1 MLKKKKKKS
10 VQHTA
15 MSSILFALKKRRKRK
30 CGTGCDDCEYDWSF
44 DALMIVMMM
53 MMMNLQ
59 LATMQTPAVMGMMLV
74 NRKTSYKD
82 GMPLADY
89 GPDENLNDN
98 ADIEW
103 VNKNWVSRADVL
115 FSNTVSFVFCWALC
129 LWCCIIV
136 FMMGCKRNWTFA
148 CLAYFPI
155 KL

>member
-1 MLKKKKKKS
+1 
-10 VQHTA
+10 
-15 MSSILFALKKRRKRK
+15 
-30 CGTGCDDCEYDWSF
+30 
-44 DALMIVMMM
+44 MMVTV

-103 VNKNWVSRADVL
+103 VNKNWVSRTDVQ
-115 FSNTVSFVFCWALC
+115 FCNTVSFVFC
-129 LWCCIIV
+129 
-136 FMMGCKRNWTFA
+136 
-148 CLAYFPI
+148 
-155 KL
+155 